1 MKRLIPLLIIILLLS
16 SCGREELIIK
26 GIVKDTSGH
35 PIEGVRVE
43 IEDFGISQLTDRNG
57 NFLFKD
63 TFEERTYTLKFEKEG
78 YKVLEKKVD
87 VIKEEN
93 SIDIFLE
100 RSTLSKIQS
109 KKVIVVGM
117 DFNNKPLSF
126 IECSDKS
133 GLEVDL
139 IKEIADRMSASPFI
153 INIPKNELFTAL
165 KEGDID
171 IAISSLE
178 PGNINGISFSRPYF
192 IDGYSIVI
200 RSREWRIKSGSDL
213 NGKVV
218 EVTEKAL
225 LKRVK
230 ELFPKIKKIEYE
242 ENLERAMADLD
253 RVLVDAVVSPYSL
266 SAYYCKRYK
275 KVKMIDQLIDEKN
288 YVIAV
293 RSSDGN
299 LLKKINEILLQMFKD
314 GTYNKIFKK
323 WFYPLDSADIVSY
336 NDKRNE

>member
-16 SCGREELIIK
+16 SCGREEVIIK

-178 PGNINGISFSRPYF
+178 PGNINGISFSHSYF